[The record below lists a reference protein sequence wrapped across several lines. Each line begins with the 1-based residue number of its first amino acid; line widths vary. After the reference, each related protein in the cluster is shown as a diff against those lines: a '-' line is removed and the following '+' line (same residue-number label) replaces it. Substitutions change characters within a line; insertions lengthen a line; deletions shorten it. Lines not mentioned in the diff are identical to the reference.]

1 MRFVCLRT
9 FFTLGCALHGFFFRL
24 LQNIQIKTK
33 WQRTRTIMALIPPEN
48 APSSDSSS
56 SSEDEV
62 LIQNPIQHN
71 DDDDITYCSSEPRSY
86 PSSLNDLNIFSS
98 DNVDPPPLPAAC
110 NPVLSDEETIPLSPV
125 INSMFPTSQQ
135 QEHLPLLN
143 SVSSILSPVISNS
156 AAATTTRSK
165 RKAVNTPK
173 VVTKRVKK
181 FIKKPLNYKWKTGK
195 LKHTTKIEL
204 THYNPPFDASFKSPF
219 DYFQTFFSEDVLDII
234 TDNTNLLVTTLF

>member
-98 DNVDPPPLPAAC
+98 DNEDPPPLPAAC